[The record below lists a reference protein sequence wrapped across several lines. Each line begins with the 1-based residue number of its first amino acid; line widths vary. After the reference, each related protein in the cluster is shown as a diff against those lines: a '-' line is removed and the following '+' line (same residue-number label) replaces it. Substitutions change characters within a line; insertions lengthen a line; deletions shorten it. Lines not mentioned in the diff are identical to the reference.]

1 MIHGK
6 IHLWAELEGVLQDMT
21 YAGERDSVNYNTV
34 ARVQSD
40 MYSQQHILEAFSI
53 LNNQEQRLLLT
64 RMTLITQEKTL
75 KDLVPND

>member
-1 MIHGK
+1 MTNNK
-6 IHLWAELEGVLQDMT
+6 TNLWAELEGVLQDMK
-21 YAGERDSVNYNTV
+21 YAGERGSVNYNTV

-64 RMTLITQEKTL
+64 RMTLITQGKTL
-75 KDLVPND
+75 KDLVPTD